1 MFILSLFNEIKL
13 LLIAYKELM
22 TAVSRLDSRG
32 VHLVTIPQ
40 HDAMEASANHA
51 RYRNGGR
58 IANSSVQQA
67 LFVGVFHACG
77 DVGTIARAV
86 CSHQS
91 RRLYLNK
98 RISQRNIASAS

>member
-22 TAVSRLDSRG
+22 TAVSWLDSRG
-32 VHLVTIPQ
+32 IHLVTIPQ

-58 IANSSVQQA
+58 IANSKAEGFILTNGFRKEILHPPV
-67 LFVGVFHACG
+67 
-77 DVGTIARAV
+77 R
-86 CSHQS
+86 
-91 RRLYLNK
+91 
-98 RISQRNIASAS
+98 